1 MKWSINNKFTYP
13 KSTRSI
19 YNGSRHYLVDGER
32 LPSVTNIISMTKK
45 TEEKEALEKWK
56 RENKDSE
63 IILKESSNRGTLM
76 HGYLSEMLMGK
87 MNGELIEE
95 VNLPK
100 KMAEMIISHGLNDY
114 VKEVYASEECVYS
127 LKYKYAGTMDAL
139 ISTKENKLQIC
150 DFKQKNSP
158 AKREYSSIRNYF
170 TQCILYAIA
179 HNEIHGT
186 KIQSSVILMCTPN
199 LIFQKFEIEG
209 QEFMDLQKEA
219 LERVEHYH
227 QLISKSI

>member
-1 MKWSINNKFTYP
+1 MKWNINNKFSYP
-13 KSTRSI
+13 KSTRSL
-19 YNGSRHYLVDGER
+19 YNGSRHYLIAGER

-45 TEEKEALEKWK
+45 NEEKEALEKWK